1 MKRFKICFF
10 LCVTVFFGFLT
21 SCKTVQVSSG
31 ESQEIQNLRAFA
43 KMYGYV
49 KYFHPSDEA
58 SGIDWDKFAIYG
70 VEKVK
75 GAEDREEL
83 MSVLEEIFLPIAPTV
98 QIYTVDERPANFKET
113 LPKDTTGRKI
123 VAWQH
128 LGFGLGNR
136 SLYKSM
142 RLNRVRENQMKV
154 GLIYE
159 NIEGAEEYREKDI
172 KLKAFV
178 RTNVTGAGNQGQLW
192 LGVILENGKFGFS
205 DDMKDRP
212 ITSKKWQAYE
222 IVGKVNDDAKSILL
236 GCFLLGMG
244 QVWVDKIQ
252 LSIKN
257 ENSEWVPVDI
267 DNPGFEEEDE
277 NNKPL
282 FWVSGSSGAGYT
294 CKITAEN
301 AYEGNRCL
309 KIEYEGKLFE
319 EYPKVGEVVDKPLD
333 SGLCCQIPLAL
344 YSDENSTVGKD
355 ERYSFDNFSVKLDS
369 MCIDKLTAD
378 DEYVRLADVVIAWN
392 VFQHFYPYFD
402 VVRVNWDREL
412 TNFLKRA
419 MTDETERDFLYTLR
433 KLVARLQ
440 DGHGRVFHKII
451 DEQQAGFP
459 FLVNWIENQ
468 VIIVASEDTAR
479 FQRGDIIVSID
490 GIEAKQAVLNE
501 EEYFSGSPQWKR
513 YKSLTRFGYGDEG
526 TLAELM
532 IKRDDETF
540 AVEVERIYRDEIKE
554 PRKQNIEE
562 LEDGIFYV
570 NMDKARMYE
579 IRERLDELARAKGVI
594 FDMRGYPVYSYDVIY
609 HLLQEPD
616 TIRGW
621 FSVPKI
627 IYPDYENV
635 NFERYRKGWK
645 PKQPQI
651 KGKIVFLMDGR
662 TISAA
667 ETIMSYIEH
676 YKLAEIV
683 GQPSAGTNGTVV
695 SFNIPGGFKVRFT
708 GAKVV
713 KPDGSQHHLIG
724 TKPTVPV
731 KRTIQGIKEGRDEF
745 LEKALEMI
753 KIQ

>member
-1 MKRFKICFF
+1 MARIKIYFI
-10 LCVTVFFGFLT
+10 LCVACIFTFLS
-21 SCKTVQVSSG
+21 SCKTVQISSG
-31 ESQEIQNLRAFA
+31 ETQEIQNLRAFA
-43 KMYGYV
+43 KLYGYV

-58 SGIDWDKFAIYG
+58 SAIDWDKFAIYG
-70 VEKVK
+70 VKKVK
-75 GAEDREEL
+75 NAKDREEL
-83 MSVLEEIFLPIAPTV
+83 KVILEELFLPVGPTI
-98 QIYTVDERPANFKET
+98 QIYSVDERPRNFKEM
-113 LPKDTTGRKI
+113 LQKDTNGLKV

-142 RLNRVRENQMKV
+142 RLNRTRENQMRYWLVRK
-154 GLIYE
+154 I
-159 NIEGAEEYREKDI
+159 IEAVEYRAKEI
-172 KLKAFV
+172 KLEAFV
-178 RTNVTGAGNQGQLW
+178 RANVTGAGNQGQLE
-192 LGVILENGKFGFS
+192 LCVILENGEIGFS

-222 IVGKVNDDAKSILL
+222 IVGKVDDDAESILL
-236 GCFLLGMG
+236 GCFLSGVG

-257 ENSEWVPVDI
+257 ENSEWVPI
-267 DNPGFEEEDE
+267 EIENQGFEEEDE
-277 NNKPL
+277 NKKPL
-282 FWVSGSSGAGYT
+282 FWVSGGGVGYT
-294 CKITAEN
+294 GKITTEN
-301 AYEGNRCL
+301 PYDGNRCL

-319 EYPKVGEVVDKPLD
+319 EYPKVGEVVDKLLD

-344 YSDENSTVGKD
+344 YSDENGTVGKD
-355 ERYSFDNFSVKLDS
+355 KLDSFDNFSSKLDS
-369 MCIDKLTAD
+369 LSIDKLTAD
-378 DEYVRLADVVIAWN
+378 DEYLRLGDVVIAWN

-402 VVRVNWDREL
+402 VVRVDWDKEL

-419 MTDETERDFLYTLR
+419 MTDETERDFLYTIR

-451 DEQQAGFP
+451 DKQAGFP
-459 FLVNWIENQ
+459 FLVDWIENQ
-468 VIIVASEDTAR
+468 VIIVASEDTTK
-479 FQRGDIIVSID
+479 FKRGDIIVSID

-526 TLAELM
+526 TLAELV

-540 AVEVERIYRDEIKE
+540 AVEVERNYKDEITE
-554 PRKQNIEE
+554 HRKQNIEE

-579 IRERLDELARAKGVI
+579 IRERLDELASAKGVI

-609 HLLQEPD
+609 HLLKEPD
-616 TIRGW
+616 TVRAW
-621 FSVPKI
+621 FKAPRI

-635 NFERYRKGWK
+635 NFEGYSKGWR

-651 KGKIVFLMDGR
+651 KGKIVFLMYGG

-676 YKLAEIV
+676 YKLATIV
-683 GQPSAGTNGTVV
+683 GQASAGTNGSVV
-695 SFNIPGGFKVRFT
+695 SFDIPGDIKIRFT

-713 KPDGSQHHLIG
+713 KPDGSNYHLIG
-724 TKPTVPV
+724 IKPTVPV
-731 KRTIQGIKEGRDEF
+731 ERTIQAVIEGRDEF
-745 LEKALEMI
+745 LEKALEVI

>member
-1 MKRFKICFF
+1 MARIKIYFI
-10 LCVTVFFGFLT
+10 LCVACIFTFLS
-21 SCKTVQVSSG
+21 SCKTVQISSG

-43 KMYGYV
+43 KLYGYV

-58 SGIDWDKFAIYG
+58 SAIDWDKFAIYG
-70 VEKVK
+70 VKKVK
-75 GAEDREEL
+75 NAKDREEL
-83 MSVLEEIFLPIAPTV
+83 KVILEELFLPVGPTI
-98 QIYTVDERPANFKET
+98 QIYSVDERPRNFKET
-113 LPKDTTGRKI
+113 LQKDTNGLKV

-142 RLNRVRENQMKV
+142 RLNRTRENQMRYWLVRK
-154 GLIYE
+154 I
-159 NIEGAEEYREKDI
+159 IEAVEYRAKEI
-172 KLKAFV
+172 KLEAFV
-178 RTNVTGAGNQGQLW
+178 RANVTGAGNQGQLE
-192 LGVILENGKFGFS
+192 LCVILENGEIGFS

-222 IVGKVNDDAKSILL
+222 IVGKVDDDAESILL
-236 GCFLLGMG
+236 GCFLSGVG

-257 ENSEWVPVDI
+257 ENSEWVPI
-267 DNPGFEEEDE
+267 EIENQGFEEEDE

-282 FWVSGSSGAGYT
+282 FWVSGGGVGYT
-294 CKITAEN
+294 GKITTEN
-301 AYEGNRCL
+301 PYGGNKCL
-309 KIEYEGKLFE
+309 KIEFEGKLFE

-333 SGLCCQIPLAL
+333 SGLFCKIPLAL
-344 YSDENSTVGKD
+344 YSDENGTVGKD
-355 ERYSFDNFSVKLDS
+355 KLYSFDNFSSKLDS
-369 MCIDKLTAD
+369 LSIDKLTAD
-378 DEYVRLADVVIAWN
+378 DEYLRLGDVVIAWN

-402 VVRVNWDREL
+402 VVRVNWDKEL

-451 DEQQAGFP
+451 DEQVGFP
-459 FLVNWIENQ
+459 FLVDWIENQ
-468 VIIVASEDTAR
+468 VIIVASEDTTK
-479 FQRGDIIVSID
+479 FKRGDIIVSID

-526 TLAELM
+526 TLAELV

-540 AVEVERIYRDEIKE
+540 AVEVERNYKDEITE
-554 PRKQNIEE
+554 HRKQNIEE

-579 IRERLDELARAKGVI
+579 IRERLDELASAKGVI

-609 HLLQEPD
+609 HLLKEPD
-616 TIRGW
+616 TVRAW
-621 FSVPKI
+621 FKAPRI

-635 NFERYRKGWK
+635 NFEGYSKGWR

-651 KGKIVFLMDGR
+651 KGKIVFLMYGG

-676 YKLAEIV
+676 YKLATIV
-683 GQPSAGTNGTVV
+683 GQASAGTNGSVV
-695 SFNIPGGFKVRFT
+695 SFDIPGNIKIRFT

-713 KPDGSQHHLIG
+713 KPDGSNYHLIG
-724 TKPTVPV
+724 IKPTVPV
-731 KRTIQGIKEGRDEF
+731 ERTIQAVIEGRDEF
-745 LEKALEMI
+745 LEKALEVI

>member
-1 MKRFKICFF
+1 MARIKIYFI
-10 LCVTVFFGFLT
+10 LCVACIFTFLS
-21 SCKTVQVSSG
+21 SCKTVQISSG

-43 KMYGYV
+43 KLYGYV

-58 SGIDWDKFAIYG
+58 SAIDWDKFAIYG
-70 VEKVK
+70 VKKVK
-75 GAEDREEL
+75 SAKDRGELRATLED
-83 MSVLEEIFLPIAPTV
+83 IFQPIGPTI
-98 QIYTVDERPANFKET
+98 QIYSIDERPRDFKQT
-113 LPKDTTGRKI
+113 LPKDTTELKV

-142 RLNRVRENQMKV
+142 RLNRTRENQMRYWLVRK
-154 GLIYE
+154 I
-159 NIEGAEEYREKDI
+159 IEAVEYRAKEI
-172 KLKAFV
+172 KLEAFV
-178 RTNVTGAGNQGQLW
+178 RANVTGAGNQGQLE
-192 LGVILENGKFGFS
+192 LCVILENGEIGFS

-222 IVGKVNDDAKSILL
+222 IVGKVDDDAESILL
-236 GCFLLGMG
+236 GCFLSGVG
-244 QVWVDKIQ
+244 KVWVDKIQ

-257 ENSEWVPVDI
+257 ESSEWVPI
-267 DNPGFEEEDE
+267 EIENQGFEEEDV

-282 FWVSGSSGAGYT
+282 FWVSGGGVGYT
-294 CKITAEN
+294 GKITTEN
-301 AYEGNRCL
+301 PYDGNRCL

-319 EYPKVGEVVDKPLD
+319 EYSKVGEVVDKPLD
-333 SGLCCQIPLAL
+333 SGLFCKIPLAL
-344 YSDENSTVGKD
+344 YSDENGTVGKD
-355 ERYSFDNFSVKLDS
+355 KLDSFDNFSSKLDS
-369 MCIDKLTAD
+369 LSIDKLTAD
-378 DEYVRLADVVIAWN
+378 DEYLRLGDVVIAWN

-402 VVRVNWDREL
+402 VVRVDWDKEL

-419 MTDETERDFLYTLR
+419 MTDETERDFLYTIR
-433 KLVARLQ
+433 KLVARFQ

-451 DEQQAGFP
+451 DKQAGFP
-459 FLVNWIENQ
+459 FLVDWIENQ
-468 VIIVASEDTAR
+468 VIIVASEDTTK
-479 FQRGDIIVSID
+479 FKRGDIIVSID

-526 TLAELM
+526 TLAELV

-540 AVEVERIYRDEIKE
+540 AVEVERNYKDEITE
-554 PRKQNIEE
+554 HRKQNIEE

-579 IRERLDELARAKGVI
+579 IRERLDELASAKGVI

-609 HLLQEPD
+609 HLLKEPD
-616 TIRGW
+616 TVRAW
-621 FSVPKI
+621 FKAPRI

-635 NFERYRKGWK
+635 NFEGYSKGWR

-651 KGKIVFLMDGR
+651 KGKIVFLMYGG

-676 YKLAEIV
+676 YKLATIV
-683 GQPSAGTNGTVV
+683 GQASAGTNGSVV
-695 SFNIPGGFKVRFT
+695 SFDIPGNIKIRFT

-713 KPDGSQHHLIG
+713 KPDGSNYHLIG
-724 TKPTVPV
+724 IKPTVPV
-731 KRTIQGIKEGRDEF
+731 ERTIQAVIEGRDEF
-745 LEKALEMI
+745 LEKALEVI